1 MTGCAATGA
10 TTTSRS
16 DLSGVIEA
24 LEAPLRRLLCDGR
37 PVAVAFS
44 GGLDSSA
51 LIHATARVAAAS
63 GAALHALHV
72 HHGLSVH
79 ADDWLAHAQAQSA
92 ALGIAFHTARVRL
105 DPATGEGIEAQAR
118 RLRYAAL
125 ARLAREA
132 GCERVLLAHHQDD
145 QAETVLL
152 QALRG
157 AGLGGLAAMPAQA
170 TRAGLAWCRPWLGL
184 TRAALRTYA
193 DMYGLLHVEDESNA
207 DPRHARNRL
216 RHQVLP
222 ALDAG
227 FPGVSGA
234 LAQVASQAQEA
245 LACLDELAALDLAD
259 MRVEEGLAVA
269 RWHAYSPPRRS
280 NVLRSWLKEVL
291 GQPAPR
297 SLVLRLLAQL
307 QPGLAPHRWPA
318 PGGAVAVYRDV
329 LQWVPAGEGEGKGVP
344 GAVLWAFDGLGVHQ
358 VRGMGGSLCVEAV
371 SGLGVPLN
379 RLQGLSWRR
388 RQGGEQFQR
397 HPGGMPRSLKK
408 VFQEAGVPAWAR
420 DVPLL
425 YAGEALIFVPGLGLD
440 ARCLK
445 ASGDGLVALQ
455 WHRDNAAGGNAGQAG
470 KI

>member
-16 DLSGVIEA
+16 DLSGAIEA

-79 ADDWLAHAQAQSA
+79 ADDWLTHAQAQSA

-170 TRAGLAWCRPWLGL
+170 MRAGLTWCRPWLGL
-184 TRAALRTYA
+184 PRAALRAYA
-193 DMYGLLHVEDESNA
+193 DTHGLAHVEDESNA
-207 DPRHARNRL
+207 DPRFARNRL
-216 RHQVLP
+216 REQVLP
-222 ALDAG
+222 TLDAG
-227 FPGVSGA
+227 FPGAAGA
-234 LAQVASQAQEA
+234 LVQVASQVQEA
-245 LACLDELAALDLAD
+245 LACLDELAVLDLAPL
-259 MRVEEGLAVA
+259 RVEQGLDVA

-280 NVLRSWLKEVL
+280 NALRAWLREVL

-297 SLVLRLLAQL
+297 SLVLRLTTQL

-318 PGGAVAVYRDV
+318 PGGVVAVYRDV
-329 LQWVPAGEGEGKGVP
+329 LRWVPAVAGASVP
-344 GAVLWAFDGLGVHQ
+344 DAQHWAFDGLGTHPVPGQ
-358 VRGMGGSLCVEAV
+358 AGSLCVEAV
-371 SGLGVPLN
+371 CGPGVPLSQ
-379 RLQGLSWRR
+379 LQGLIWRR
-388 RQGGEQFQR
+388 RRGGEQFQR
-397 HPGGMPRSLKK
+397 HPGSMPRSLKK
-408 VFQEAGVPAWAR
+408 VFQEVGVPAWAR

-425 YAGEALIFVPGLGLD
+425 YAGDALIFVPGLGLD
-440 ARCLK
+440 ARCLQ
-445 ASGDGLVALQ
+445 ASGDGLVVLQ
-455 WHRDNAAGGNAGQAG
+455 WRPDSAAGGNAG
-470 KI
+470 